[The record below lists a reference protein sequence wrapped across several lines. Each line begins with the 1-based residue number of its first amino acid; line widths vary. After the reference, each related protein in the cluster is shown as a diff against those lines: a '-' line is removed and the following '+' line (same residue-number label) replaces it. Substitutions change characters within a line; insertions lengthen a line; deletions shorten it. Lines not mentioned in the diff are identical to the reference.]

1 MGLGVEGSAWADYE
15 WLRIEDFEDRPT
27 ERYVAAAL
35 DSLTRDP
42 LWLPGDATR
51 VLLVDLDNLRV
62 EPTRLRARMAMAVV
76 LARQADLASFAGQE
90 GSVRRARPALE
101 EFAETAL
108 AVGHDHNEAD
118 EALLA
123 AAAGVSSDHVQF
135 LVISNDGIFA
145 QLADRGP
152 LVVLSPGS
160 AALSDQLADAAERV
174 VDLQLIE
181 GRVAADR

>member
-1 MGLGVEGSAWADYE
+1 MGLGIDGSPWDEYE
-15 WLRIEDFEDRPT
+15 WVRLEDFDDRPGQ
-27 ERYVAAAL
+27 RYVTAAL
-35 DSLTRDP
+35 DALARDP

-62 EPTRLRARMAMAVV
+62 EPVRLRARMAMAVV

-101 EFAETAL
+101 EFAETAV

-123 AAAGVSSDHVQF
+123 AAATVTSDEVQF
-135 LVISNDGIFA
+135 LVVSNDGIFA
-145 QLADRGP
+145 RLAARGP

-174 VDLQLIE
+174 VDLQVIE
-181 GRVAADR
+181 GGVAATR